1 MRILFDY
8 APGKPSKL
16 QSEGSVDELAVA
28 IGFLVS
34 ELYASTFSADK
45 LAAEFFKY
53 GVQAIVAD
61 DSPVWKAKSA
71 GRGVTMVLPKKAG
84 GIAYET

>member
-8 APGKPSKL
+8 APGKPIKL
-16 QSEGSVDELAVA
+16 QSEGSVDELAAA

-34 ELYASTFSADK
+34 ELYASTLSADK
-45 LAAEFFKY
+45 RAAKLFKY
-53 GVQAIVAD
+53 GVQVIVSD
-61 DSPVWKAKSA
+61 DSPAWTAGSA
-71 GRGVTMVLPKKAG
+71 GQSVTMVFPKKAG